1 MAAAAGLQDKV
12 ALVTGAGDGIG
23 RAIALRY
30 ARDGAQVVVAEIDA
44 AKGQAT
50 VQQIV
55 AAGGRA
61 LLVPADVRRSS
72 EHGRLIDRILAE
84 YGRLDIACNNAGISG
99 AMVPAATMTDAQ
111 WQEVIDLNLSG
122 VFFGVR
128 AQVNAMLK
136 TGGGAI
142 VNIASI
148 LGAVGFET
156 TVAYTAAKHGV
167 VGLTK
172 TIALEYGPQGIRINA
187 VGPTFTNTS
196 WLDNLPPEAQAQL
209 IARHPLRRFGTVE
222 DVAALV
228 AFLSGSDS
236 AYITGCYYPVDGGY
250 LAQ

>member
-1 MAAAAGLQDKV
+1 MAGLLQDKI

-30 ARDGAQVVVAEIDA
+30 AQEGAHVVVAEINES
-44 AKGQAT
+44 KGRAT
-50 VQQIV
+50 VEQIV

-61 LLVPADVRRSS
+61 LLIATDVRRAS
-72 EHGRLIDRILAE
+72 EHTRLIDRILAE
-84 YGRLDIACNNAGISG
+84 HGRLDVACNNAGISG
-99 AMVPAATMTDAQ
+99 AMVPSGVMSDTQ
-111 WQEVIDLNLSG
+111 WQEVIDLNLTG

-136 TGGGAI
+136 SGGGAI

-167 VGLTK
+167 VGLTQ
-172 TIALEYGPQGIRINA
+172 TVALEYGPQNIRINA
-187 VGPTFTNTS
+187 VGPSFTNTS
-196 WLDNLPPEAQAQL
+196 WLDNLPPDAQAML
-209 IARHPLRRFGTVE
+209 IARHPLRRFGKVE
-222 DVAALV
+222 EVAALV
-228 AFLSGSDS
+228 AFLSS
-236 AYITGCYYPVDGGY
+236 AESSYVTGAYYPVDGGY

>member
-1 MAAAAGLQDKV
+1 MTGRLQDQV

-30 ARDGAQVVVAEIDA
+30 AQEGARVAVIEING
-44 AKGQAT
+44 AKGRET
-50 VQQIV
+50 VERIT
-55 AAGGRA
+55 AAGGWA
-61 LLVPADVRRSS
+61 LLVEADVRHSS
-72 EHGRLIDRILAE
+72 EHTRLISHILAQW
-84 YGRLDIACNNAGISG
+84 GRLDIACNNAGISG
-99 AMVPAATMTDAQ
+99 AMVPSGVMSDAQ
-111 WQEVIDLNLSG
+111 WQEVIDLNLTG

-128 AQVNAMLK
+128 AQVNAMLQ

-148 LGAVGFET
+148 LGVAGFET
-156 TVAYTAAKHGV
+156 TAAYTAAKHGV

-172 TIALEYGPQGIRINA
+172 TVALEYGPRGVRVNV

-196 WLDNLPPEAQAQL
+196 WLEALPADAQTML
-209 IARHPLRRFGTVE
+209 KARHALRRFAEVE

-228 AFLSGSDS
+228 AFLSSS
-236 AYITGCYYPVDGGY
+236 EAAFITGAYYPVDGGY

>member
-1 MAAAAGLQDKV
+1 MAGMLQDKV

-30 ARDGAQVVVAEIDA
+30 AQEGARVVVAEINE
-44 AKGQAT
+44 AKGRAT
-50 VQQIV
+50 VERIV

-61 LLVPADVRRSS
+61 LLVVADVRRAS
-72 EHGRLIDRILAE
+72 EHGRLIERILAE
-84 YGRLDIACNNAGISG
+84 HGRLDVACNNAGISG
-99 AMVPAATMTDAQ
+99 AMVPSGVMTDAQ
-111 WQEVIDLNLSG
+111 WQEVIDLNLTG

-148 LGAVGFET
+148 LGATGFET

-167 VGLTK
+167 VGLTQ
-172 TIALEYGPQGIRINA
+172 TVALEYGPQGLRINA
-187 VGPTFTNTS
+187 VGPSFTNTS
-196 WLDNLPPEAQAQL
+196 WLDNLPPEAQAML
-209 IARHPLRRFGTVE
+209 IARHPLRRFGKVE
-222 DVAALV
+222 EVAALV
-228 AFLSGSDS
+228 TFLSSAEA
-236 AYITGCYYPVDGGY
+236 AYITGAYYPVDGGY